1 MKRNADDVQ
10 VLSVTQNLTRNLNS
24 TPYFGFTTGKVF
36 FFLKNIH
43 FFTFPCLSVLVDKG
57 WGARSSLPFFIIA
70 SLYFIIVNL
79 NMLIA

>member
-1 MKRNADDVQ
+1 MMFRCCQYAEFDKKPP
-10 VLSVTQNLTRNLNS
+10 VLNP
-24 TPYFGFTTGKVF
+24 TPYLGFTTGKVF

-57 WGARSSLPFFIIA
+57 WGARSSLLFFIIA